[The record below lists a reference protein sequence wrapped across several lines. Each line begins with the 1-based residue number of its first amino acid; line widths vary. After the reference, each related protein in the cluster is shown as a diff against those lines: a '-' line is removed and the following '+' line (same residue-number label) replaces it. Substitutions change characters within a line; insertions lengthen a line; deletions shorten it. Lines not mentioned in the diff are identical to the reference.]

1 MIYIYIIIGVAS
13 YILLVW
19 LILKL
24 LVYVREKK
32 YGPRHPLRLEED
44 EWKPT
49 FKLEHKGMQ
58 LFHLDFEPNE
68 KEVFYIENEYDEAC
82 NLFIQ
87 THKDLIERKFAE
99 KGFVFYY
106 IPDTKL
112 DRESLVKSIRYRY
125 PQGISDSDVDAIVD
139 NIAISKVKSDFL
151 LNYMV
156 KVKNRGVIKPGFAWF
171 NRYGFT
177 ITMVETAIYDYIA
190 FDGSEALDHPEE
202 VLDEICQ
209 ELGKSYSWQC
219 GLYCTKV
226 VGDDEIEA
234 DWEFDTETKK
244 LLQEIK
250 ENVDKLR
257 MKGVSEAIISQL
269 VRTKPKLSRIMIT
282 NEFRL
287 FLPEYQNKEVKMEPM
302 IKSLY
307 VLFLRHPEGICF
319 KDLPDYRRE
328 LGFIYQAVRNKKN
341 DIDKRMSQE
350 LELPIENESINKL
363 TNPFENSINEKCTRV
378 KEAFLQL
385 MHETVAETYYITGN
399 RGDVKRVKLPTEMIV
414 WE

>member
-1 MIYIYIIIGVAS
+1 MIYIYIIIGIAT
-13 YILLVW
+13 YFLLAW

-32 YGPRHPLRLEED
+32 YGPRWPHRSEE
-44 EWKPT
+44 EKWKPT
-49 FKLEHKGMQ
+49 FKLEHKGVQ

-82 NLFIQ
+82 NLFVKK
-87 THKDLIERKFAE
+87 HKGLIEKKFAE
-99 KGFVFYY
+99 KGFAFYY
-106 IPDTKL
+106 VPDTNL
-112 DRESLVKSIRYRY
+112 DIDSLAESIRYRS
-125 PQGISDSDVDAIVD
+125 PQGISDNDVDAIV
-139 NIAISKVKSDFL
+139 NSIANSKVKSDFL

-156 KVKNRGVIKPGFAWF
+156 KVKNRGIIKPGFAWF

-190 FDGSEALDHPEE
+190 FDGSEALEHPEE

-209 ELGKSYSWQC
+209 EIGKSYSWQR
-219 GLYCTKV
+219 GLYCTAV
-226 VGDDEIEA
+226 VGGDKIEA

-257 MKGVSEAIISQL
+257 MKGVSEAIISQF
-269 VRTKPKLSRIMIT
+269 VNPKPKLSRIVIT
-282 NEFRL
+282 NDFRL

-302 IKSLY
+302 IKALY
-307 VLFLRHPEGICF
+307 VLFLRHPEGIFF

-328 LGFIYQAVRNKKN
+328 LGFIYQSVRNKKN
-341 DIDKRMSQE
+341 DIDKRMNQE
-350 LELPIENESINKL
+350 LETPVENESINKL

-378 KEAFLQL
+378 KEAFLLL
-385 MHETVAETYYITGN
+385 MHETVAETYFITGN
-399 RGDVKRVKLPTEMIV
+399 RGEVKRVKLPTDMII

>member
-1 MIYIYIIIGVAS
+1 MIYIYIIIGIAT
-13 YILLVW
+13 YFLLAW

-32 YGPRHPLRLEED
+32 YGPRWPHRSKEEK
-44 EWKPT
+44 WKPT
-49 FKLEHKGMQ
+49 FKLEHKGVQ

-82 NLFIQ
+82 NFFIKK
-87 THKDLIERKFAE
+87 HKSLIERKFAE
-99 KGFVFYY
+99 KGFAFYY
-106 IPDTKL
+106 IPDTNL
-112 DRESLVKSIRYRY
+112 DRDSLAESIRYRY
-125 PQGISDSDVDAIVD
+125 PQGISDSNVDAIVD
-139 NIAISKVKSDFL
+139 NIANTKVKSDFL

-156 KVKNRGVIKPGFAWF
+156 KVMNRGVIKPGFAWF
-171 NRYGFT
+171 NRYSST
-177 ITMVETAIYDYIA
+177 ITKVETAIYDYIA
-190 FDGSEALDHPEE
+190 FDGSEALEHPEE

-209 ELGKSYSWQC
+209 EIGKNYSWQR
-219 GLYCTKV
+219 GLYCTAV
-226 VGDDEIEA
+226 VDGNKFEA

-257 MKGVSEAIISQL
+257 MKGVNDAIISQF
-269 VRTKPKLSRIMIT
+269 VNPKPKLSRIVIT
-282 NEFRL
+282 NDFRL

-302 IKSLY
+302 IKALY
-307 VLFLRHPEGICF
+307 VLFLRHPEGIFF
-319 KDLPDYRRE
+319 KDLPDFRRE

-350 LELPIENESINKL
+350 LEMPVDNERINKL

-378 KEAFLQL
+378 KEAFLLL
-385 MHETVAETYYITGN
+385 MHETVAETYFITGN
-399 RGDVKRVKLPTEMIV
+399 RGEVKRVKLPTDMII